1 MSNTRKSTPV
11 KTKLSLAQLQE
22 KVEKQ
27 DEEIKKL
34 QEDALNKNNTI
45 KMMEEK
51 LLRLEGQNISNNSLN
66 FVRDR
71 VTEELQSQLVNL
83 QQYTRRYSVVI
94 AGMRK
99 GVNEKNEVEGI
110 LKEAASSTTIE
121 DVDKFHR
128 IGPPKDDKQDLIVRF
143 KSHSA
148 KEDFFICRKNIRR
161 GIKIRPSLA
170 PERRK
175 MLHDATAILEDY
187 NPTDL
192 KNPPEFVYADM
203 HSNLLVQMLSE
214 ANRRMFFKFS
224 SIVELCSLIE
234 KHNQEGRVETI

>member
-1 MSNTRKSTPV
+1 
-11 KTKLSLAQLQE
+11 
-22 KVEKQ
+22 
-27 DEEIKKL
+27 
-34 QEDALNKNNTI
+34 
-45 KMMEEK
+45 MMEEK

-99 GVNEKNEVEGI
+99 GVNENNEIEGI

-148 KEDFFICRKNIRR
+148 KEDFFYLQK
-161 GIKIRPSLA
+161 
-170 PERRK
+170 
-175 MLHDATAILEDY
+175 
-187 NPTDL
+187 
-192 KNPPEFVYADM
+192 
-203 HSNLLVQMLSE
+203 
-214 ANRRMFFKFS
+214 
-224 SIVELCSLIE
+224 
-234 KHNQEGRVETI
+234 KHQKRH

>member
-94 AGMRK
+94 AGMR
-99 GVNEKNEVEGI
+99 NE
-110 LKEAASSTTIE
+110 
-121 DVDKFHR
+121 
-128 IGPPKDDKQDLIVRF
+128 
-143 KSHSA
+143 
-148 KEDFFICRKNIRR
+148 
-161 GIKIRPSLA
+161 
-170 PERRK
+170 
-175 MLHDATAILEDY
+175 
-187 NPTDL
+187 
-192 KNPPEFVYADM
+192 
-203 HSNLLVQMLSE
+203 
-214 ANRRMFFKFS
+214 
-224 SIVELCSLIE
+224 
-234 KHNQEGRVETI
+234 